1 MGWNVEQEKGN
12 MTVAVVR
19 ISMYSEKLNFRV
31 SSPWVALAFGLEA
44 FKLRITTSK
53 QNILREVFKKMF

>member
-1 MGWNVEQEKGN
+1 

-19 ISMYSEKLNFRV
+19 ISMYSEKLKFRV

-53 QNILREVFKKMF
+53 QNILSEVFKKMF

>member
-1 MGWNVEQEKGN
+1 

-53 QNILREVFKKMF
+53 QNYNKQTKHTQGST